1 MASAIT
7 SFIIMAGAIYLL
19 SIITD
24 EFFIESL
31 DQISRK
37 WNLPSNVAGASL
49 MAMGS
54 SAPELAIALFA
65 LFLGQGEHSDVGI
78 GTIVGSAVFN
88 ILVITGVSAIARP
101 ARITWRVV
109 VRDCVIYVASL
120 ALLFIAFADGTITWL
135 EAVVFLGLYGIYIF
149 ILFQWEAFVPGEE
162 IEMVKVV
169 ETEQQHAEGH
179 SGHRFALHR
188 LVNRMVQ
195 KGIGLLMGDPRRAYI
210 RAFLVSIAF
219 IVGISWLLV
228 EHAVNF
234 AQVIGIPPV
243 VVALTI
249 LAAGTSAPD
258 MISSVIVARQGR
270 GEMAVANAVGSNIFD
285 ILVGLGLPW
294 LVVIIF
300 RGTTVHVGTE
310 NLWLSTIIL
319 LGTVVLLFVFLST
332 ERLLSRKEGWT
343 LLAVYVAY
351 VLWTWLGPGI
361 LQWFSSLG
369 F

>member
-1 MASAIT
+1 MISAIT
-7 SFIIMAGAIYLL
+7 SLIIMALAIYLL

-31 DQISRK
+31 DQISKK
-37 WNLPSNVAGASL
+37 WKLPSNVAGASL

-88 ILVITGVSAIARP
+88 VLVITGVSAIARP

-109 VRDCVIYVASL
+109 VRDCVVYVASI
-120 ALLFIAFADGTITWL
+120 ALLLIAFADGTIMWL
-135 EAVVFLGLYGIYIF
+135 EAVAFLGLYGAYIF
-149 ILFQWEAFVPGEE
+149 ILFQWEAFAPDEEAEMVEIVE
-162 IEMVKVV
+162 IELK
-169 ETEQQHAEGH
+169 HAEGH
-179 SGHRFALHR
+179 GKHR
-188 LVNRMVQ
+188 LAVYHVVDSVLQ
-195 KGIGLLMGDPRRAYI
+195 KGIGLLMGDPRRAYV
-210 RAFLVSIAF
+210 RAFLVSIVF
-219 IVGISWLLV
+219 IAGISWLLV

-234 AQVIGIPPV
+234 AQAIGIPPII
-243 VVALTI
+243 VALTV

-258 MISSVIVARQGR
+258 LISSVIVSRQGR

-294 LVVIIF
+294 LLAIIF
-300 RGTTVHVGTE
+300 RGATVHVGTE
-310 NLWLSTIIL
+310 NLWLSTVIL
-319 LGTVVLLFVFLST
+319 LGTVILLFIFLST

-361 LQWFSSLG
+361 LQWFSALG